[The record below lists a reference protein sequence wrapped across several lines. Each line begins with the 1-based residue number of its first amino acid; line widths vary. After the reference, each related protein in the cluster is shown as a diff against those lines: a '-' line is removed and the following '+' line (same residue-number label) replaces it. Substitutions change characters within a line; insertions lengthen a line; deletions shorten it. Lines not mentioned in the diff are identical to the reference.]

1 MIISYSKK
9 FGYLRTIKVAS
20 SSLEFYFAQFCDH
33 KDIITPLHAKE
44 EKQKKKY
51 NLLTKQ
57 NYKYSKFS
65 LSLKIY

>member
-44 EKQKKKY
+44 EKQKKK
-51 NLLTKQ
+51 
-57 NYKYSKFS
+57 
-65 LSLKIY
+65 